1 MPKYKKD
8 YLRTLASLSSLGIE
22 MAVSIIIGY
31 LIGDYLDEYFDTGT
45 NLTILFILFGIAAGF
60 RTLIRVSRS
69 VQKDMNE
76 HKLDDVYREDKNG
89 EDNS

>member
-8 YLRTLASLSSLGIE
+8 YLRQLASLSSLGIE

-31 LIGDYLDEYFDTGT
+31 FIGLNLDKYFDTGST
-45 NLTILFILFGIAAGF
+45 LTIVFILFGIAAGF
-60 RTLIRVSRS
+60 RNLIRLARS

-76 HKLDDVYREDKNG
+76 HKLDDIYREDENG
-89 EDNS
+89 KDNS